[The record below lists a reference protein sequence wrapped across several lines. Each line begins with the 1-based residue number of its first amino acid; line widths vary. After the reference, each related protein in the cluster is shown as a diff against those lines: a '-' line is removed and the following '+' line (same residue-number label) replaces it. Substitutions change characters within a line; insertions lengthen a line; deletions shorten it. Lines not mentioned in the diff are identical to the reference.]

1 MTPQADLAE
10 PTRVTWDADFAAG
23 HELIDAQHQGL
34 FDQCNRLADL
44 CTGGAGEVSLRQFD
58 QAFDRLKVLAREHCE
73 SEAALLA
80 ASGQAL
86 AEPEDAL
93 AECEEFEYLADE
105 IATTA
110 NFDRL
115 ELQRFLALWC
125 VGHVKASARQLRE
138 ALATHLLAAAQR

>member
-1 MTPQADLAE
+1 MTPQADLAV
-10 PTRVTWDADFAAG
+10 PDRVTWDADFASG

-44 CTGGAGEVSLRQFD
+44 CTGGVGQVSLQQFD
-58 QAFDRLKVLAREHCE
+58 QAFDRLKVLAREHFE
-73 SEAALLA
+73 TEASLL
-80 ASGQAL
+80 SGVSHVH

-110 NFDRL
+110 NFDKL

-138 ALATHLLAAAQR
+138 ALATRVPAAAPR